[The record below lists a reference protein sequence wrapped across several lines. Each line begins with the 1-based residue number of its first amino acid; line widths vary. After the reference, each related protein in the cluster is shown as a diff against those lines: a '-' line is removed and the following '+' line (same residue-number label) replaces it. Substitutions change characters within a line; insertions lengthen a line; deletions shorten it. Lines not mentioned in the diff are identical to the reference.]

1 MMNSF
6 LLLQE
11 QEQQFLALLHKEWKV
26 SFTIQNNIL
35 PDNATVMINNF
46 KFDASAKI

>member
-1 MMNSF
+1 MILKF
-6 LLLQE
+6 DG
-11 QEQQFLALLHKEWKV
+11 ALLHKEWKV

>member
-1 MMNSF
+1 MI
-6 LLLQE
+6 L
-11 QEQQFLALLHKEWKV
+11 LALLHKEWKV

-35 PDNATVMINNF
+35 PDNATVMLNNF